1 MRKFGV
7 GHDFDVISIDGE
19 AYRVKI
25 KDEDNSTVNLADKG
39 MGSIQLMILLLRLA
53 TILREYEPQ
62 NIVALEESDQLRYP
76 TIIIEEPEQNL
87 FPQTQLDL
95 MEDIISCC
103 NNERHPSVAIITTH
117 SPYVLSAINILM
129 FAGKLVTMGVNPEE
143 FSDTVPS
150 NCIIAPEEVEVY
162 AVKDG
167 TCHSIKEPNTGL
179 INQNDLDSAS
189 EYNASLFDRLY
200 RLYVSRIQGV

>member
-1 MRKFGV
+1 MSQYFPAKEDKSSSQQFIDATKAGPTPENAAAYEAALAIRN
-7 GHDFDVISIDGE
+7 DFNRLTSP
-19 AYRVKI
+19 
-25 KDEDNSTVNLADKG
+25 NSTAF
-39 MGSIQLMILLLRLA
+39 
-53 TILREYEPQ
+53 
-62 NIVALEESDQLRYP
+62 
-76 TIIIEEPEQNL
+76 IIEEPEQNL